1 MQIVAALQSMIG
13 IRSRVADGFPE
24 HVLAD
29 IRNERRDADQR
40 TLARR
45 ETGEQK
51 DALRAARSLVNG
63 LMISVVL
70 WAAILWA
77 VFAMI

>member
-1 MQIVAALQSMIG
+1 MQIVAALQIMIG
-13 IRSRVADGFPE
+13 IRSRVADGLTE

-29 IRNERRDADQR
+29 IRNERRDVDQR

-51 DALRAARSLVNG
+51 DALRPARGLVNG